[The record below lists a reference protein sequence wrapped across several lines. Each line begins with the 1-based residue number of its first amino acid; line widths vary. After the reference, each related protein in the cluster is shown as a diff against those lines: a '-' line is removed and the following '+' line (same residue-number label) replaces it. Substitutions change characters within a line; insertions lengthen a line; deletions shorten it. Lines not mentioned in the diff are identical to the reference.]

1 MARWVVG
8 GVELA
13 DVDHI
18 GVAVGSLD
26 TGAKAW
32 ATLGVAAGPAE
43 EVPAARVRV
52 AFLSVGDTRIEL
64 LEPLG
69 DDCPVARFLERRG
82 PGLHHIAFRVEE
94 LDGVLAR
101 LDRAGVPLV
110 DHRGRPGAHGTRV
123 AFLHPSALGGVLV
136 ELVEA
141 ARKGTSEEVS
151 E

>member
-1 MARWVVG
+1 
-8 GVELA
+8 
-13 DVDHI
+13 
-18 GVAVGSLD
+18 
-26 TGAKAW
+26 
-32 ATLGVAAGPAE
+32 
-43 EVPAARVRV
+43 V

-69 DDCPVARFLERRG
+69 DDCPVARFLERRW

-141 ARKGTSEEVS
+141 AREGTSEEVS